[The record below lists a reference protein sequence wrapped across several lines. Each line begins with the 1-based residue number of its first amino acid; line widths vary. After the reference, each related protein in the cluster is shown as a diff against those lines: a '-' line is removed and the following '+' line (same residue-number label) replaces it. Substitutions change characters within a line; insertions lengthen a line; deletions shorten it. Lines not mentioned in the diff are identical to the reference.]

1 MASIGAT
8 CGISTALVNGRSRD
22 PGRLTPTAAAG
33 LRDISH
39 TMDEIAATRDLWAR
53 VEHRMARLGLSL
65 ADIDRR
71 VGKKDAVRNI
81 KRAAEKGTKYDA
93 RGTRLSAIAVA
104 LRTTTDW
111 LLYEAG
117 PEEISEHEAAKAT
130 LQTVDLQTQATTSGK
145 GRQEGAGRIRE
156 LDIHAGMGGG
166 GVPAEEM
173 RQIIGS
179 ETYGAD
185 AVRDYWSF
193 PTHALRAL
201 GLDPQHAD
209 IVQGVGNSME
219 PDIRSGDWGVVDRRH
234 RVPSPAG
241 IYALWDGF
249 NVVFKSLQIVPNTD
263 PVRVRIIS
271 RNETYSTDELT
282 IDEVAIIG
290 RVVSLIRKL

>member
-1 MASIGAT
+1 
-8 CGISTALVNGRSRD
+8 
-22 PGRLTPTAAAG
+22 
-33 LRDISH
+33 
-39 TMDEIAATRDLWAR
+39 MDEIAATRDLWER
-53 VEHRMARLGLSL
+53 VKLRMAQLDLSL

-93 RGTRLSAIAVA
+93 RGTRLSAIAAA

-111 LLYEAG
+111 LLYEIG
-117 PEEISEHEAAKAT
+117 PAEISEHEAAKAT
-130 LQTVDLQTQATTSGK
+130 IENIA
-145 GRQEGAGRIRE
+145 QEKPSKRRLPGGQPGHIRE

-173 RQIIGS
+173 RQIIGGES
-179 ETYGAD
+179 YGVD

-193 PTHALRAL
+193 PPHALRAM
-201 GLDPQHAD
+201 GLDPEHAD
-209 IVQGVGNSME
+209 IVQGIGNSME

-249 NVVFKSLQIVPNTD
+249 NVVFKSLQLVPNTD
-263 PVRVRIIS
+263 PIRVRIIS
-271 RNETYSTDELT
+271 RNETYAMDELT
-282 IDEVAIIG
+282 LDEIAIIG